1 MSADFLLAACPVPVA
16 QITYTMPTGT
26 SFIDLAV
33 APETVWYEPFR
44 AWLEKVSTVNTILHD
59 VEPYVL
65 DNASSWQ
72 DFITDRVS
80 RSARVDPLAK
90 DKNFAEYLTRLDE
103 KLHITDEEAR
113 TNAYAQRV
121 IREITAFY
129 LDAATTAFVTY
140 ESQGTIHKWDYIT
153 AGMSW
158 GDGPTDHFN
167 EVAALSWIDFFKDFP
182 IAKITDDTV
191 TEWVDREGNTVPAPT
206 TN

>member
-1 MSADFLLAACPVPVA
+1 MSPDFLLAACPVPVA

-26 SFIDLAV
+26 SFTDLAI

-44 AWLEKVSTVNTILHD
+44 AWLEKVSTINTILHD

-72 DFITDRVS
+72 DFVIDRVS

-103 KLHITDEEAR
+103 TLHITDEEAR

-140 ESQGTIHKWDYIT
+140 ESQGKIHKWDYIT

-167 EVAALSWIDFFKDFP
+167 EVAALGRIDFFKNFP
-182 IAKITDDTV
+182 IAKITDDTI
-191 TEWVDREGNTVPAPT
+191 TEWVDREGNTVPAP
-206 TN
+206 

>member
-16 QITYTMPTGT
+16 QITYTMPNNT
-26 SFIDLAV
+26 SFTDLAV

-44 AWLEKVSTVNTILHD
+44 SWLEKVSTINTILRD

-72 DFITDRVS
+72 DFVIDRVS
-80 RSARVDPLAK
+80 RSAHIDPLAT
-90 DKNFAEYLTRLDE
+90 DEDFAEYLTHLDE
-103 KLHITDEEAR
+103 TLTITDDEAR

-158 GDGPTDHFN
+158 GDGPTDHFD
-167 EVAALSWIDFFKDFP
+167 EVAALSRIDFFTNFP
-182 IAKITDDTV
+182 IAKITDDTI
-191 TEWVDREGNTVPAPT
+191 TEWVDREGNTVTAP
-206 TN
+206 